1 MTNTQQAAITSP
13 DLQAE
18 RLNQLKRLMPD
29 LFDGEGNLDEA
40 ALRGVVNPDAVPT
53 TERFRFEWAGKQ
65 QSKRAAFT
73 PSKAT
78 LIADPARS
86 VDFDSTQN
94 LIIEGDNLEVLK
106 LLQTSYNER
115 VKCIYID
122 PPYNTRND
130 FIYPDDF
137 SEGKK
142 AYWQRNGTVKEG
154 VKLTALPESHG
165 RKHSLWLNM
174 MQSRLLLARQLLRED
189 GVIFISI
196 DDNEQANLKRLCD
209 EVFGEDNFISQII
222 WHNSSRASEYVA
234 TEHEYILAYAKN
246 ITSLDNWKCEREEAE
261 IIINGVEKI
270 RKSSG
275 NHEDA
280 LNFIKEKVE
289 FYKQKDKENKTKL
302 HSWLTNYTNIDD
314 NWNIYYAVDLTGEG
328 AGPARKFG
336 DKLIPA
342 PEGRH
347 WMGQEYIDQLF
358 EEDRIVW
365 RNERA
370 YRKLYIQESEEN
382 LKSILVIPT
391 RRGSEYLKGLLGK
404 DIFDKPKPH
413 DLLKHIAK
421 YVLNE
426 SDTILDFFAGSGT
439 TADAV
444 MQLNAQDGGNRR
456 HILVQVPEY
465 TDESS
470 EAFKAG
476 YKTISSLCI
485 ERVKRAGE
493 KIRRENPD
501 AAVDTGFRVYRLTD
515 SHFPQ
520 NFFAPDPNK
529 TEAENV
535 AALEAHLATG
545 LHSTPLLP
553 ELSFADVVTE
563 IALKNGYGVFHT
575 LERLATFT
583 KNAVYQL
590 QGNDKAALLCLDP
603 ALNDATVEALEAHSN
618 EQLIVSSYALDTAKK
633 WVLQQAY
640 KDNLHVV

>member
-40 ALRGVVNPDAVPT
+40 ALRGVVNPDGVPT

-78 LIADPARS
+78 LIADPTRS
-86 VDFDSTQN
+86 VDFDGTQN

-122 PPYNTRND
+122 PPYNTGND

-165 RKHSLWLNM
+165 RRHSLWLNM

-196 DDNEQANLKRLCD
+196 DKHEQDNLKKVCD
-209 EVFGEDNFISQII
+209 EIFGESNFIGCLV
-222 WHNSSRASEYVA
+222 WRKKEGGGMADDYFA
-234 TEHEYILAYAKN
+234 TEHEYIVVYRKGDDFSWKDEIEELGVEGFNKEDKNGRYKLVKLAKWGNTSRKADRPTMHFPILFKN
-246 ITSLDNWKCEREEAE
+246 EVEVYPIAPDGSEGRWRVGREKMKVLIKKELVE
-261 IIINGVEKI
+261 FQEKNGVIVPYEKI
-270 RKSSG
+270 YY
-275 NHEDA
+275 NADM
-280 LNFIKEKVE
+280 
-289 FYKQKDKENKTKL
+289 QKKNKLRSILYNVGGTGIGTNQ
-302 HSWLTNYTNIDD
+302 LT
-314 NWNIYYAVDLTGEG
+314 E
-328 AGPARKFG
+328 
-336 DKLIPA
+336 
-342 PEGRH
+342 
-347 WMGQEYIDQLF
+347 LF
-358 EEDRIVW
+358 EKKD
-365 RNERA
+365 
-370 YRKLYIQESEEN
+370 LFEN
-382 LKSILVIPT
+382 PKPTNLLKSFLQENV
-391 RRGSEYLKGLLGK
+391 SED
-404 DIFDKPKPH
+404 DI
-413 DLLKHIAK
+413 IM
-421 YVLNE
+421 
-426 SDTILDFFAGSGT
+426 DFFAGSGT
-439 TADAV
+439 TAHAV
-444 MQLNAQDGGNRR
+444 MELNAQDGGNRR

-465 TDESS
+465 TDEGS

-575 LERLATFT
+575 LERLPTFT